1 MDLSPLTFLDPFTAA
16 LDNQQSEK
24 DLTEVGL
31 LRGVNAETGL
41 PESVRD

>member
-31 LRGVNAETGL
+31 LQVGMRRLVL
-41 PESVRD
+41 LSQ